1 MVYALAGML
10 LLSIANIS
18 LKVFVGGFEFPA
30 QLNPVWLAVVV
41 VCFSIAGY
49 ALYNIFGFTGGALQL
64 ALIVILF
71 SFLGFVCVF
80 LALARGKVAVVTAI
94 LSLGTVVVALLS
106 IYFLGDEFSVKEG
119 LAMIFAVIA
128 LLVLVI

>member
-1 MVYALAGML
+1 MAYALAGML
-10 LLSIANIS
+10 LFSIANIS

-30 QLNPVWLAVVV
+30 QLNPLWLVVAGV
-41 VCFSIAGY
+41 GFAFVGY
-49 ALYNIFGFTGGALQL
+49 AVYSLFGFNGGTLQL
-64 ALIVILF
+64 ALAVILF
-71 SFLGFVCVF
+71 SLLGFACVF
-80 LALARGKVAVVTAI
+80 LALAKGKVAVVTAI